1 METQQNSNDLILDW
15 DDYIEDDSGEFLVLE
30 EGDYNFTVTEMER
43 SRSKG
48 TGKIPACPMAALTLS
63 VDAGNGKTTSCRTNI
78 LLYKTLEW
86 KISSFFRAIGSK
98 KEGERVQM
106 NWNKVI
112 GATGRAHFKPR
123 TYTNQN
129 GDERQTNEVDYFIDY
144 DESVTPKPKEPGFE
158 PLTAAQEE
166 ELPFN

>member
-1 METQQNSNDLILDW
+1 MEAASNDLILDW
-15 DDYIEDDSGEFLVLE
+15 EDYIEEDSGEFLVLE

-48 TGKIPACPMAALTLS
+48 TGKIPACPMAALTLT
-63 VDAGNGKTTSCRTNI
+63 VDAGNGKTTSCHTNI

-86 KISSFFRAIGSK
+86 KISSFFRCIGSK
-98 KEGERVQM
+98 KEGERVKM
-106 NWNKVI
+106 DWTKVI

-123 TYTNQN
+123 NYTNQN
-129 GDERQTNEVDYFIDY
+129 GEERQTNEVDYFIDF
-144 DESVTPKPKEPGFE
+144 DEKLTPKPDPMAGF
-158 PLTAAQEE
+158 TAVPEGKEE